1 MNSNCKPALM
11 HWFQI
16 CVHQQKVFTPSK
28 QRTHSMWSAAK
39 KYITSG
45 TMKWCLCMIQK
56 REVEQIFTCFFP
68 APLSVPYHIQMI
80 TTISI
85 DLMNFLKYFSLHFVF
100 HSFDDSCGIFFICY
114 MERSLSK
121 DHEINTDAPT
131 ALMLT
136 KCVNTLTGNLTDFH

>member
-1 MNSNCKPALM
+1 MNSNGKPALM
-11 HWFQI
+11 HWFQT

-28 QRTHSMWSAAK
+28 QELTPCDLLQKS
-39 KYITSG
+39 TSHQEQWNG
-45 TMKWCLCMIQK
+45 VCMIQK
-56 REVEQIFTCFFP
+56 REVEQIFTCYFP

-100 HSFDDSCGIFFICY
+100 HSFDDSCGIFYICY

-121 DHEINTDAPT
+121 DHKINTDAPT